1 MGFDGLTV
9 VVLQQVRPVAVEH
22 TGEAAGQARRAD
34 AIRQAARQGAED
46 FEEAYAALGC
56 RVQCGGCED
65 HAEAL
70 ITAERACQRLAFAPR
85 AA

>member
-1 MGFDGLTV
+1 MIV
-9 VVLQQVRPVAVEH
+9 CSCNVIR
-22 TGEAAGQARRAD
+22 AAE
-34 AIRQAARQGAED
+34 IREAARQGAEE

-65 HAEAL
+65 HAQAI
-70 ITAERACQRLAFAPR
+70 ITAERACQRLAFAPQ

>member
-1 MGFDGLTV
+1 MIV
-9 VVLQQVRPVAVEH
+9 CSCNVI
-22 TGEAAGQARRAD
+22 RAEE
-34 AIRQAARQGAED
+34 IRAAARQGAQDVEQ
-46 FEEAYAALGC
+46 AYAALGC

-70 ITAERACQRLAFAPR
+70 IAAERACQRLAFASK

>member
-1 MGFDGLTV
+1 MIV
-9 VVLQQVRPVAVEH
+9 CSCNVI
-22 TGEAAGQARRAD
+22 RAEE
-34 AIRQAARQGAED
+34 IRCAAREGAED

-70 ITAERACQRLAFAPR
+70 ITAERACQRLAFAPK

>member
-1 MGFDGLTV
+1 MIV
-9 VVLQQVRPVAVEH
+9 CSCNVIR
-22 TGEAAGQARRAD
+22 AAE
-34 AIRQAARQGAED
+34 IRQAAREGAED
-46 FEEAYAALGC
+46 FEQAYAALGC

-70 ITAERACQRLAFAPR
+70 ITAERSCQRLAFAQQ